1 MVLIDAVNPVGRGR
15 CALFVGRARDDTL
28 YGALHAK
35 LSATIKLLPV
45 ILPSCLLSNSY
56 PLSIQLLP
64 RIQFVPII
72 QLLPA
77 ITVPELL
84 LFPFGCAC
92 GGGARRGRLDR
103 VGKLVREARASA
115 SCRRDRYR
123 QGGFSVISSPRVL
136 SRSVPSRRVSLR
148 RVWDLV
154 IKAGVVDVDS
164 GLCIQGGCPRIWYRF
179 CFVVVVAGTGG
190 VVMVGRS
197 QAYGT
202 R

>member
-56 PLSIQLLP
+56 PPSIQLLP
-64 RIQFVPII
+64 RI

-123 QGGFSVISSPRVL
+123 QGGFSVISSRRVL

-148 RVWDLV
+148 RV
-154 IKAGVVDVDS
+154 
-164 GLCIQGGCPRIWYRF
+164 
-179 CFVVVVAGTGG
+179 
-190 VVMVGRS
+190 
-197 QAYGT
+197 
-202 R
+202 